1 MAKFLAY
8 NAAHKALPSTPRACP
23 AGTLSAIRRH
33 AKVLLG
39 TVATAALLTV
49 GITVPTCGEES
60 IWTHN
65 GSLVR
70 WVSSGRNRWLY
81 YVEPRPALAAI
92 GVRSGTLLFEGQGA
106 ANILVGTAY
115 VFSENCSPTP
125 YHVEGVIY
133 SETEVRLDGAAPIV
147 DPYSCEVADSTSD
160 SNHAVLHFHYMM
172 TIDQAPYVA
181 QGK

>member
-49 GITVPTCGEES
+49 GGTVPTCGEES

-133 SETEVRLDGAAPIV
+133 SETEVRLDGAVPIV
-147 DPYSCEVADSTSD
+147 DPYSCEVVDSTWD